1 MCLSL
6 LKCKNGDNTNY
17 VANADVL
24 RWIQLI
30 HELFSTYEAL
40 VSYLDAKQEFTKQ
53 SSLTYQ

>member
-6 LKCKNGDNTNY
+6 LKCKNRDNTNY

-24 RWIQLI
+24 RLIQLI
-30 HELFSTYEAL
+30 YELSSTYEEL